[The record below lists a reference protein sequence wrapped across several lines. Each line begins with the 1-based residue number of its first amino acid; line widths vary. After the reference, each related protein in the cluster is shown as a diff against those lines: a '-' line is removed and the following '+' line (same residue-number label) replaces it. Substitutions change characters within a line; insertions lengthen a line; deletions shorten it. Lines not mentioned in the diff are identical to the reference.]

1 MKFAKELERDA
12 VPEWRVKYLNYKA
25 GKKHVKAVARAVNRA
40 NQTPRGLGNPS
51 PSFLPTQIS
60 RSEQLD
66 TSYSDRTLTAN
77 YQSQSGSKSFGRG
90 IPFSKSAGHDSH
102 SSYKNKLQYGSFVAT
117 PPLISPISQADSQN
131 DFSLPGPALRSP
143 DESSPPRIDEESL
156 QQIPPAEH
164 LKRLKN
170 SMGLLPQSESQNTIS
185 SLKWPSKSKKDGTDG
200 ASHVRR
206 IFSYNAGF
214 SRDQSAVNVQPLN
227 LVREREAVFYDFMDH
242 ELDKV
247 EKFYSLKERQAGER
261 LALLREQLHVMRNR
275 RIQEMIDES
284 LGQPQG
290 RNKGTSHGSSDRSN
304 AWVRPLKTKFFPP
317 GPNSKGFKNMTQ
329 TPSMSHMGADTEID
343 EQRDYIRRIDQRD
356 VPYRTAKRKLKL
368 ALQEF
373 YRSLELLKSYAMLNR
388 TAFRK
393 INKKFDKAANA
404 RPALRYVNEKVN
416 CAWFVMSDVLDGH
429 IKAVEDLY
437 ARYFEKGNHKLA
449 ANKLRS
455 LSRKKSDESGSSFMN
470 GFLIGTGLVFGIQG
484 VIYGGQLLFHQDPI
498 VRVHTSYL
506 MQIYG
511 GYFLMLLLFWLLC
524 LNCWVWIKCK
534 VNYPFIFEFD
544 QRSLIDWRRLAEF
557 PSFFSL
563 LLGLFMWAN
572 FSRYGSEQF
581 YLYYPVVLLALSVL
595 IIFFPAPFLTYKSRR
610 WFAYSHVSDSSIAE
624 PPLILNALPYL
635 SCFSGAFSWPVY
647 ILSSSGTFSLAICIV
662 HLPTLWLYV
671 PCSTPAFLW

>member
-1 MKFAKELERDA
+1 MLGCFFEGTLLAVMKFAKELERDA
-12 VPEWRVKYLNYKA
+12 VPEWRAKYLNYKA

-60 RSEQLD
+60 RGEQLD

-77 YQSQSGSKSFGRG
+77 YRSQTGSKTFAKG
-90 IPFSKSAGHDSH
+90 IPLSKSAGYDGNST
-102 SSYKNKLQYGSFVAT
+102 YKNPLQYGSFVAT
-117 PPLISPISQADSQN
+117 PPLVSPISQADSRN
-131 DFSLPGPALRSP
+131 DFSLPGPAIQTPDDSP
-143 DESSPPRIDEESL
+143 EPRIDEESVRK
-156 QQIPPAEH
+156 IPPGEH
-164 LKRLKN
+164 LRRLKN
-170 SMGLLPQSESQNTIS
+170 SMGLLPQSDSHNTIS
-185 SLKWPSKSKKDGTDG
+185 SLKWNKKNGHDSP
-200 ASHVRR
+200 SHVRR
-206 IFSYNAGF
+206 IFSYNGTF
-214 SRDQSAVNVQPLN
+214 SRDQSSATLQPLN
-227 LVREREAVFYDFMDH
+227 LVREREAVFYEFMDH
-242 ELDKV
+242 ELEKV
-247 EKFYSLKERQAGER
+247 EKFYELKERQAGER

-275 RIQEMIDES
+275 RIQEMIDQS
-284 LGQPQG
+284 LGQPED
-290 RNKGTSHGSSDRSN
+290 RSKGTSQTSSDRGS

-317 GPNSKGFKNMTQ
+317 GPNSKGFKNMAQ
-329 TPSMSHMGADTEID
+329 TPSMSNMDANID
-343 EQRDYIRRIDQRD
+343 EQRDYIRRANHRD

-416 CAWFVMSDVLDGH
+416 CAWFVTSDVLDGH
-429 IKAVEDLY
+429 IKSVEDLY

-470 GFLIGTGLVFGIQG
+470 GFLIGTGVVFGIQG
-484 VIYGGQLLFHQDPI
+484 VTYGGQLLFDDDPI
-498 VRVHTSYL
+498 LRTHTSYL

-563 LLGLFMWAN
+563 LLGVFMWAN

-595 IIFFPAPFLTYKSRR
+595 ILFLPAPFLTYKSRR
-610 WFAYSHVSDSSIAE
+610 WFAYSHVSGSSHTD
-624 PPLILNALPYL
+624 
-635 SCFSGAFSWPVY
+635 
-647 ILSSSGTFSLAICIV
+647 SGTAN
-662 HLPTLWLYV
+662 
-671 PCSTPAFLW
+671 